1 MGYLLQAITAG
12 MPGNFN
18 LRETLSQGL
27 HARAKRRCW
36 RLSLLPSLKA
46 FRAWQGRKT
55 VNIPGVAWLVA
66 LR

>member
-1 MGYLLQAITAG
+1 MC
-12 MPGNFN
+12 GNFN

-27 HARAKRRCW
+27 HERAGGRYR

-46 FRAWQGRKT
+46 YGAWQGRKT
-55 VNIPGVAWLVA
+55 VNMARLAWLVA